1 MKCLCGFINNKN
13 GSDKLLEDN
22 KFYSVFQNIKIPTIV
37 LNNTDEVEYINNAAV
52 RLLITFTDCSLS
64 CGGRKCREKIHGW
77 LQEGLCNL
85 ENEKHYELLVDN
97 KGKKRYLEISLKKL
111 FNGRNE
117 KIGTIVNLNDV
128 TDQYLAEK
136 YISRSF
142 EVTKTIYNITSYFVG
157 NFDLDSAINNALADI
172 GRISDASRV
181 YIFRIYENGE
191 KMENIY
197 EWCAEGVTPKKY
209 NLRDLPT
216 KMFPWWMKQLYEDKI
231 IHVTDIS
238 KMPEEAGAEK
248 EILESQGI
256 KSLLVVPIKRK
267 DELIGYL
274 GVDNVY
280 NTIKWN
286 SFVSQL
292 LQLAGKLFSS
302 VFERKETEEALLE
315 SEKRFRE
322 LFESVNVAIFLHR
335 IEGNG
340 ASGRF
345 IMVNDFACK
354 LLGYEREEL
363 LGMKPEDTVGKSQI
377 NEIKLLIKDIV
388 RKGHLTFETTFVN
401 KEGKTIPVE
410 VNSHICVIDG
420 EEMLMSIAK
429 DISQRKKAE
438 EEIKILHRA
447 IDQSSILVIITDYNG
462 KIQYVNTKFTE
473 MTGYTFEEVIGKTP
487 SILKAGKKPL
497 KFYESMV
504 ANIRSGKEW
513 RGELENTK
521 KSGETYWVLTSI
533 SPILNEYGQITHY
546 IAIEE
551 DITERKKMEIELKKR
566 NKELNDTL
574 DRLKSMQQ
582 QLIHQEKMAGI
593 GQLAAGVAHEI
604 NNPLGYVT
612 SNFEILKKYLEKY
625 RGLIDKY
632 NDYAKSLKV
641 CDIDKNEL
649 DLMLKEIVDYREEN
663 SIDFI
668 DEDIDGLFVDT
679 MDGLSR
685 ISKIV
690 NGLRTFSRIERQE
703 NFEEYDLNEGIE
715 NTLLIANNEIKYYA
729 EVKKELT
736 PIPVIDALT
745 DQINQVLLNIIVN
758 AAQAIRKKNEN
769 NSGIMG
775 MISIRTYSDSE
786 FVYCEIEDNG
796 IGIPEKNIS
805 RIFNPFFTT
814 KPVGQGT
821 GLGLSISYDIIKN
834 KHNGDILVSS
844 TQNVGTKFTIKLP
857 IKQEFEEEI

>member
-363 LGMKPEDTVGKSQI
+363 LGMKPEDTVGKS
-377 NEIKLLIKDIV
+377 
-388 RKGHLTFETTFVN
+388 
-401 KEGKTIPVE
+401 
-410 VNSHICVIDG
+410 
-420 EEMLMSIAK
+420 
-429 DISQRKKAE
+429 
-438 EEIKILHRA
+438 
-447 IDQSSILVIITDYNG
+447 
-462 KIQYVNTKFTE
+462 
-473 MTGYTFEEVIGKTP
+473 
-487 SILKAGKKPL
+487 
-497 KFYESMV
+497 
-504 ANIRSGKEW
+504 
-513 RGELENTK
+513 
-521 KSGETYWVLTSI
+521 
-533 SPILNEYGQITHY
+533 
-546 IAIEE
+546 
-551 DITERKKMEIELKKR
+551 
-566 NKELNDTL
+566 
-574 DRLKSMQQ
+574 
-582 QLIHQEKMAGI
+582 
-593 GQLAAGVAHEI
+593 
-604 NNPLGYVT
+604 
-612 SNFEILKKYLEKY
+612 
-625 RGLIDKY
+625 
-632 NDYAKSLKV
+632 
-641 CDIDKNEL
+641 
-649 DLMLKEIVDYREEN
+649 
-663 SIDFI
+663 
-668 DEDIDGLFVDT
+668 
-679 MDGLSR
+679 
-685 ISKIV
+685 
-690 NGLRTFSRIERQE
+690 
-703 NFEEYDLNEGIE
+703 
-715 NTLLIANNEIKYYA
+715 
-729 EVKKELT
+729 
-736 PIPVIDALT
+736 
-745 DQINQVLLNIIVN
+745 
-758 AAQAIRKKNEN
+758 
-769 NSGIMG
+769 
-775 MISIRTYSDSE
+775 
-786 FVYCEIEDNG
+786 
-796 IGIPEKNIS
+796 
-805 RIFNPFFTT
+805 
-814 KPVGQGT
+814 
-821 GLGLSISYDIIKN
+821 
-834 KHNGDILVSS
+834 
-844 TQNVGTKFTIKLP
+844 
-857 IKQEFEEEI
+857 